1 MHSTLPEGIKVTTF
15 SPPQDFDPRT
25 ASTAELAKA
34 GFPPRPEDPHHR
46 ARYDQVLNRLAG
58 RCTT

>member
-25 ASTAELAKA
+25 ASTAELVKA
-34 GFPPRPEDPHHR
+34 GFPPRP
-46 ARYDQVLNRLAG
+46 
-58 RCTT
+58 